1 MSGDGIASDLLR
13 TLLGLG
19 PGGVVAGFLFYL
31 WKDERSERRD
41 LQAKVMGLLVEST
54 EAEKDMTK
62 ALESLSGK
70 IK

>member
-1 MSGDGIASDLLR
+1 MEDLAK

-19 PGGVVAGFLFYL
+19 PGGVIAAFMFYM
-31 WKDERSERRD
+31 WKDERAERRE
-41 LQAKVMGLLVEST
+41 LQGKVMGLLVDST

-62 ALESLSGK
+62 ALEALAGK